1 MENDL
6 SATFMMVKPMVL
18 ALSIGAPVNKKK
30 ENGNQIFR
38 SAPLIKTEIW
48 QKHMKMVKNMSVNTL
63 NFRKKAKESY
73 SFQLD
78 LLLMKAVG
86 LVIKNQAK
94 ERNLLDILMIIENLL
109 IFGNLLNI
117 HQIGLNMKVDFKQ
130 E

>member
-1 MENDL
+1 
-6 SATFMMVKPMVL
+6 
-18 ALSIGAPVNKKK
+18 
-30 ENGNQIFR
+30 
-38 SAPLIKTEIW
+38 
-48 QKHMKMVKNMSVNTL
+48 MKMVKNMSVNTL